1 MPCFYQELMKTN
13 LIYYPGGC
21 YGTFLEWCCN
31 FFSVDGTEN
40 EFPFL
45 STGSSHKFDGN
56 WLWPPEFL
64 HKYIESDITLPLA
77 RCHPSIFEKPNS
89 HDTFKNNTLFD
100 IVSTDIDFLSQ
111 NFRKIVVCHPSESS
125 YLWLENNQLD
135 KFVIEDKDQW
145 RQHFEPWGYEWG
157 YNQDILLVADD
168 KKLRF
173 STILKNELDLKNI
186 QQWKHNIDDFD
197 MWELRELLSL
207 YWFNR
212 IKDSM
217 SCWDTLKQ
225 KYPDISFVSLNDLKY
240 KFSETVIDYLNYLDI
255 KIDSTKLSRLAELE
269 HEWKKIQYHI
279 NKDKLVNDIVQNL
292 INQQDFKWNQ
302 LSIIDEAYIQK
313 LLRDQ
318 GIEIKCWNL
327 NTFPT
332 NTKDFLPYL
341 EYP

>member
-21 YGTFLEWCCN
+21 YGTFIEWCCD

-56 WLWPPEFL
+56 WLFPPALL

-89 HDTFKNNTLFD
+89 HDTLKKNSFFD
-100 IVSTDIDFLSQ
+100 VVSNDFDFLSQ
-111 NFRKIVVCHPSESS
+111 HFSKILVCHSDATS
-125 YLWLENNQLD
+125 YLWLENNQID
-135 KFVIEDKDQW
+135 KCVLTDNDIVQYY
-145 RQHFEPWGYEWG
+145 EPWGYTREFLKPMI
-157 YNQDILLVADD
+157 NNDQ
-168 KKLRF
+168 KLRF
-173 STILKNELDLKNI
+173 SAILEDELDLKNI
-186 QQWKHNIDDFD
+186 QKWKHNIDDFD
-197 MWELRELLSL
+197 IWELRELLSL

-225 KYPDISFVSLNDLKY
+225 KYPNISFVSLNDLKY
-240 KFSETVIDYLNYLDI
+240 KFSETVINYLKYFDV
-255 KIDSTKLSRLAELE
+255 KINSTKLSRLAELE

-279 NKDKLVNDIVQNL
+279 NKDELVNDIVQNL
-292 INQQDFKWNQ
+292 INQQDFDWDQ

-313 LLRDQ
+313 LLRDH

-327 NTFPT
+327 NTLPT
-332 NTKDFLPYL
+332 NTKEFLPYL
-341 EYP
+341 EYL